1 MKIKELPAL
10 IMAAVLITA
19 IIAGPASAQN
29 PGDTLWTRTY
39 GGTSGDFSYTI
50 QQTADGGYIVTGYL
64 RSLGAD
70 GSDIWLL
77 KTDANGDTLWTRT
90 YGGSDNEHG
99 FSVQQTADGGYI
111 IAGNVYS
118 FRTYRDDVILVKT
131 DADGNSEWIRTYGGS
146 ENDYGYSVLQT
157 SDGGYIVA
165 GRTNSFGA
173 GSNDF
178 YVVKTRFNG
187 SSQWERTFGGTDSD
201 GAWSMQHA
209 IDGGYVIVGYT
220 FSYGAGNGDVYMV
233 KIDSDGNP
241 MWTRTYGG
249 SDGEKAYSVQQTVD
263 GGYILTGVT
272 GPLQNRDVY
281 LVKTDADGNSLWAQ
295 TYGGSGW
302 DFGRSVRPTS
312 DGGYIIAGYGDS
324 YGEGGFDAFVVK
336 TDSDGNS
343 QWIHSY
349 GGAVDDY
356 ALSVLQTPDD
366 DFVFAGYTQ
375 SFGAGLDDIY
385 LVGFAG
391 GNIPDEIPTL
401 SEWGMLIMGLL
412 LLAVGTVA
420 VVRRR
425 KVIVKV

>member
-1 MKIKELPAL
+1 MKNSLLVLPFWAL
-10 IMAAVLITA
+10 LFTLV
-19 IIAGPASAQN
+19 ASAQN

-39 GGTSGDFSYTI
+39 GGTSGDFGHSI
-50 QQTADGGYIVTGYL
+50 QQTTDGGYIVTGYL

-77 KTDANGDTLWTRT
+77 KTDANGDTLWTRKL
-90 YGGSDNEHG
+90 GGGDNEHG

-157 SDGGYIVA
+157 VDGGYIVA

-187 SSQWERTFGGTDSD
+187 SSQWERTFGGADSD
-201 GAWSMQHA
+201 GAWSIQHA
-209 IDGGYVIVGYT
+209 TDGGYVIVGYT
-220 FSYGAGNGDVYMV
+220 FSYGGGNGDAYMV
-233 KIDSDGNP
+233 KIDSDGNT

-249 SDGEKAYSVQQTVD
+249 NDAEKAYSVQQTAD
-263 GGYILTGVT
+263 GGYIFTGVKGPT
-272 GPLQNRDVY
+272 GNRDVY
-281 LVKTDADGNSLWAQ
+281 LVKTDANGNLLWDQ

-302 DFGRSVRPTS
+302 DFGRSVRQTS

-324 YGEGGFDAFVVK
+324 YGEGAFDAFLVK

-343 QWIHSY
+343 LWTHSY
-349 GGAVDDY
+349 GGSVDDY
-356 ALSVLQTPDD
+356 ALSVLQTSDD

-375 SFGAGLDDIY
+375 SFGAGLDDVY
-385 LVGFAG
+385 LVRLAG
-391 GNIPDEIPTL
+391 GTIPDEVPTL
-401 SEWGMLIMGLL
+401 SEWGMIILVLILMTF
-412 LLAVGTVA
+412 GTIA
-420 VVRRR
+420 AIRRR
-425 KVIVKV
+425 RAGIANTF

>member
-1 MKIKELPAL
+1 MKNSPLVLSFWAL
-10 IMAAVLITA
+10 LFTLV
-19 IIAGPASAQN
+19 ASAQN

-39 GGTSGDFSYTI
+39 GGTSGDFGHSI
-50 QQTADGGYIVTGYL
+50 QQTTDGGYIVTGYL

-77 KTDANGDTLWTRT
+77 KTDANGDTLWTRKL
-90 YGGSDNEHG
+90 GGGDNEHG

-146 ENDYGYSVLQT
+146 ENDYAYSVLQT
-157 SDGGYIVA
+157 LDGGYIVA

-201 GAWSMQHA
+201 GAWSIQQA
-209 IDGGYVIVGYT
+209 TDGGYVIVGYT

-233 KIDSDGNP
+233 KIDSDGNS

-249 SDGEKAYSVQQTVD
+249 SGGDKAYSVQKTND

-272 GPLQNRDVY
+272 GPSGNRDVY
-281 LVKTDADGNSLWAQ
+281 LVKTDANGNLLWAQ

-302 DFGRSVRPTS
+302 DFGRSVRQTS

-324 YGEGGFDAFVVK
+324 YGEGAFDAFLVK

-343 QWIHSY
+343 LWTHSY
-349 GGAVDDY
+349 GGSVDDY
-356 ALSVLQTPDD
+356 ALSVLQTSDD
-366 DFVFAGYTQ
+366 DFVFVGYTQ
-375 SFGAGLDDIY
+375 SFGAGLDDVY
-385 LVGFAG
+385 LVRLAG
-391 GNIPDEIPTL
+391 GTIPDEVPTL
-401 SEWGMLIMGLL
+401 SEWGMIILVLILMTFGTI
-412 LLAVGTVA
+412 AVI
-420 VVRRR
+420 RRR
-425 KVIVKV
+425 RAGIADTF